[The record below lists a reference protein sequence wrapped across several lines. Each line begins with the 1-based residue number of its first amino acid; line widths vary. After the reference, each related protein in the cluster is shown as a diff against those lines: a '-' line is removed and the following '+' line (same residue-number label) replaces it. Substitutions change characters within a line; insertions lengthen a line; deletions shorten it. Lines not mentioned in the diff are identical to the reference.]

1 MQRRRQLKLSSF
13 GCMNHNSHY
22 SNNGMLIDISKTV
35 RNRMSTYVNF
45 AKAMLSRGCTSNG
58 RTFNVTFATFHGKV
72 LSIGW
77 NDFSRHIRYV
87 KQFKTNVKHYGEPS
101 YNLSLH
107 GEISCLLKLG
117 YEDCSDIDFFSIR
130 IDRNGHCCNSQP
142 CKNCERILRMVG
154 FKHVYYF
161 DNDMNMCSLV
171 S

>member
-1 MQRRRQLKLSSF
+1 MAK
-13 GCMNHNSHY
+13 NVEHY
-22 SNNGMLIDISKTV
+22 SVIPHTIEVSKTV
-35 RNRMSTYVNF
+35 RNRMSKYVNV

-58 RTFNVTFATFHGKV
+58 RTFNVTFASFHGKV

-77 NDFSRHIRYV
+77 NDMSRRIRYV
-87 KQFKTNVKHYGEPS
+87 RQFRTDVKHYGEPS

-142 CKNCERILRMVG
+142 CKNCERILKMVG

-161 DNDMNMCSLV
+161 DENMRMKSLIA
-171 S
+171 